1 MVDKKYLEEAKQML
15 MGGYENQKVQLN
27 NSFNQNV
34 QGLEGQKAGVNQ
46 NFDNQL
52 QQNAM
57 NTTRSQNQYNNNTLA
72 RGLGRS
78 VIPTIIV
85 IMGSVVF
92 RIVWVCTIFA
102 SIHTLMSLY
111 LVYASAWAFTSII
124 GTAYFIIIFRKTL
137 R

>member
-1 MVDKKYLEEAKQML
+1 MAVDRKYLEEAKQML

-57 NTTRSQNQYNNNTLA
+57 NTTRSKNQYNNNTIA
-72 RGLGRS
+72 RTT
-78 VIPTIIV
+78 PTE
-85 IMGSVVF
+85 
-92 RIVWVCTIFA
+92 RRARREET
-102 SIHTLMSLY
+102 
-111 LVYASAWAFTSII
+111 FTQPI
-124 GTAYFIIIFRKTL
+124 
-137 R
+137 